1 MKDTNGTMNGGPKG
15 PVPTLDGLTGLNGV
29 NGYSKRTT
37 NGYTASNAMTGVNG
51 INGPIKP
58 TLSHQASPRV
68 SIKQRPR
75 SRPGVIA
82 RTFNV
87 VARLVTWYT
96 ILTILFRCPA
106 SLKECDTSSPRI
118 CKTYFEVKQTV
129 LPHVEPYYNAYAA
142 PYVNLAR
149 PYYDIVDQKAIT
161 PALAYAQPR
170 IQKAQVYTK
179 TQWEKTLQ
187 PELVKYQKLAK
198 AHYDQSVGPHVKQLS
213 TAAGPYYEIARTN
226 ALQTYHGVVVP
237 SYHYVEPYAHKGY
250 KAASAFAASTVLPS
264 TRWAWNKTSMF
275 LDGTVMPHLR
285 VIYSENVEPQLLKIG
300 QRLGRHTTGS
310 KKSVP
315 KPPVDLS
322 SRLVASDSPKSP
334 LTIKRVLTRSRAS
347 NSKTSTFSK
356 PTPAS
361 TAASTPSSNAE
372 STIKVAAAEEQ
383 KVLNHESTEQHVL
396 ENHVPPPEVDEKLE
410 KEDPARRSA
419 RETVAADLQDWQE
432 RYSKAA
438 DQGASEI
445 SARIYEITKKMIRRN
460 AKVTG
465 KALLDELQTTTVSEL
480 VQLRRKIIQ
489 IIGAVNKEN
498 ASVDE
503 GRDQITNV
511 VRQAGM
517 SIKEKAQEVRTWREN
532 YEAEMQSA
540 ITNAAEA
547 HFIILADIRDLALQ
561 KLGMKWAWMDGV
573 TYKDWAKYHELKTRF
588 EDWNNDLK
596 NLIVTHPGLEAAQN
610 EAAAVEEEAMNTAA
624 SAAKELARLKQVAVR
639 KLEAGDDSD
648 EFESTV
654 AQQAAEHVE
663 YAQDA
668 AASVVSQASES
679 ASAAGEKVSE
689 VVGDGVSRAAE
700 VVSEA
705 TEAVVGAK
713 DSATDKMEEL
723 VDDATS
729 PVAEAAST
737 ASESV
742 ESATDVAKDSAATV
756 LSEAS
761 EVVVGSSTETDTVE
775 SATAA
780 SEEVID
786 VVEPEAETASTVEA
800 VPDLASTEVLEE
812 TPVIVG
818 NTTEADKEGP
828 APVELPVEEEAEEES
843 DIIVS
848 ETPEPPATTVKSAWL
863 GAAAQSVPTRQP
875 IIDEDTYDEYSE
887 AMEKMRNDV
896 KSVYSSAMS
905 RANNQYSDALSL
917 ISAQI
922 RGTPEPA
929 HQQMLASVT
938 QVYSQAMA
946 SASARL
952 DKALKLASKQV
963 YKSTPTET
971 FKILPTA
978 VPVPNIP
985 SVDWERIQS
994 IAAQRLEQGRSWA
1007 EEQYESAKIAAGLA
1021 TPTPST
1027 PSEHVQKVLE
1037 NARYNYYA
1045 GLGVA
1050 HARYT
1055 EFLNA
1060 ASSAFSSMTATPTP
1074 TDFVGTA
1081 SSVAS
1086 VATESAASAASVVTD
1101 NAAYAASIASESA
1114 ASAAFAAAA
1123 SAASVASAVTDG
1135 AASAAS
1141 VVGENA
1147 SSIVYAAGDRASS
1160 AASVVS
1166 ENVADAASVVSENV
1180 ADAASVVSE
1189 SWDSILARISI
1200 EVYGAPTPTPWYQ
1213 TVISVASAAS
1223 ASAASAA
1230 NQYGGAASD
1239 AAADNAASITSAAGA
1254 AATAAGQY
1262 AAAGTDAAAQQY
1274 SVVSSIVSELLIGK
1288 EPTFSE
1294 SVVSRLQGVYATA
1307 IPEVVVGAYESASS
1321 LASEAKETVASVAS
1335 QASEAVVGHD
1345 EL

>member
-1 MKDTNGTMNGGPKG
+1 MKDTNGSVNNGPEGPI
-15 PVPTLDGLTGLNGV
+15 PTLNGLNGINGI
-29 NGYSKRTT
+29 NGYSKK
-37 NGYTASNAMTGVNG
+37 GV
-51 INGPIKP
+51 NGPIKP
-58 TLSHQASPRV
+58 TLSHSASPRV
-68 SIKQRPR
+68 TPKQRPH

-106 SLKECDTSSPRI
+106 SLKECDKSSPRI

-129 LPHVEPYYNAYAA
+129 APHVEPYYTAYAA
-142 PYVNLAR
+142 PYVDLAR
-149 PYYDIVDQKAIT
+149 PYYHVVDQKAIA
-161 PALAYAQPR
+161 PALAYVQPR
-170 IQKAQVYTK
+170 IQKAHGYTK
-179 TQWEKTLQ
+179 TQWEKSLQ
-187 PELVKYQKLAK
+187 PQLVKYQKLANS
-198 AHYDQSVGPHVKQLS
+198 HYERSVGPHVKQLS
-213 TAAGPYYEIARTN
+213 TAAAPYYEIARTN
-226 ALQTYHGVVVP
+226 ALQTYHGAVVP
-237 SYHYVEPYAHKGY
+237 AYHSVEPYAHKAY
-250 KAASAFAASTVLPS
+250 KAVSAFTASTVMPS
-264 TRWAWNKTSMF
+264 TRWAWNKTSLF
-275 LDGTVMPHLR
+275 LDGIVMPHLR
-285 VIYSENVEPQLLKIG
+285 VVYAENVEPQLLKIG
-300 QRLGRHTTGS
+300 QRLGRHTTVH

-315 KPPVDLS
+315 RPPVDLS
-322 SRLVASDSPKSP
+322 SRLVATHSP
-334 LTIKRVLTRSRAS
+334 LSPLSTKRVLTRTRAS
-347 NSKTSTFSK
+347 STKTSTFSK
-356 PTPAS
+356 PTPAT
-361 TAASTPSSNAE
+361 TAASTPASHAE
-372 STIKVAAAEEQ
+372 STIQVAAAEEQ
-383 KVLNHESTEQHVL
+383 KVLNTERHVP
-396 ENHVPPPEVDEKLE
+396 ENRIPPPEVDEELE
-410 KEDPARRSA
+410 REDPARRSA

-480 VQLRRKIIQ
+480 VQLRRKILQ
-489 IIGAVNKEN
+489 IIGAVKKEN

-503 GRDQITNV
+503 GRDQIAAV

-517 SIKEKAQEVRTWREN
+517 SIKERAQEVRTWHEN

-547 HFIILADIRDLALQ
+547 HFSILADIRDLALQ

-573 TYKDWAKYHELKTRF
+573 TYKDWAKYHELKSRF

-596 NLIVTHPGLEAAQN
+596 NLIITHPGLEAAQN

-663 YAQDA
+663 YAHDA
-668 AASVVSQASES
+668 AASVVSEASES
-679 ASAAGEKVSE
+679 VIAAGEKVSE
-689 VVGDGVSRAAE
+689 VVEDGVSRAAE

-705 TEAVVGAK
+705 TEAIVGAK

-723 VDDATS
+723 VDDVTS
-729 PVAEAAST
+729 PVVEAASLT
-737 ASESV
+737 FESV
-742 ESATDVAKDSAATV
+742 ESATDDAKESAATV

-761 EVVVGSSTETDTVE
+761 EVIIGSSTETEIVE
-775 SATAA
+775 SASVA
-780 SEEVID
+780 SEEVAD
-786 VVEPEAETASTVEA
+786 VAEPASETPSV
-800 VPDLASTEVLEE
+800 VDSRPDLASTEILEE

-818 NTTEADKEGP
+818 NTTEAEKEGP
-828 APVELPVEEEAEEES
+828 APVELPVEKEAEEAS

-875 IIDEDTYDEYSE
+875 IIDEDTYDDVSE

-905 RANNQYSDALSL
+905 LANNQYSDALSL

-938 QVYSQAMA
+938 QAYSNAMA
-946 SASARL
+946 SASVRL
-952 DKALKLASKQV
+952 DKALKLASNQV

-985 SVDWERIQS
+985 SFDWERIQS

-1027 PSEHVQKVLE
+1027 PSEHVQKALE
-1037 NARYNYYA
+1037 NARHNYYA

-1050 HARYT
+1050 HARYS
-1055 EFLNA
+1055 EFLAA

-1114 ASAAFAAAA
+1114 ASAASAAAA
-1123 SAASVASAVTDG
+1123 SAASVASAVSEG

-1141 VVGENA
+1141 IAGENA
-1147 SSIVYAAGDRASS
+1147 SSLVYAAGDKASS

-1166 ENVADAASVVSENV
+1166 ENVADAAS
-1180 ADAASVVSE
+1180 AVSE
-1189 SWDSILARISI
+1189 SWDSVLARISI

-1223 ASAASAA
+1223 SSAASAA

-1254 AATAAGQY
+1254 AASAAGEY
-1262 AAAGTDAAAQQY
+1262 AAAGSDAAAQQY
-1274 SVVSSIVSELLIGK
+1274 SVVSSIVSELLVGR

-1294 SVVSRLQGVYATA
+1294 SVVSRLKGVYATS
-1307 IPEVVVGAYESASS
+1307 IPEIVVGAYESASS
-1321 LASEAKETVASVAS
+1321 LASEAKETVESVAS
-1335 QASEAVVGHD
+1335 QASEAVVGHE

>member
-1 MKDTNGTMNGGPKG
+1 MKDANGSVNGGPEG
-15 PVPTLDGLTGLNGV
+15 PIPTLNGLNGINGL
-29 NGYSKRTT
+29 NGYSKK
-37 NGYTASNAMTGVNG
+37 GV
-51 INGPIKP
+51 NGPIKP
-58 TLSHQASPRV
+58 TLSHSASPRV
-68 SIKQRPR
+68 TPRQRPR

-106 SLKECDTSSPRI
+106 SLKECDKSSPRI

-129 LPHVEPYYNAYAA
+129 APHIEPYYTAYAA
-142 PYVNLAR
+142 PYVDLAR
-149 PYYDIVDQKAIT
+149 PYYHVVDQKAIA
-161 PALAYAQPR
+161 PALAYVQPR
-170 IQKAQVYTK
+170 IQKAHGYTK
-179 TQWEKTLQ
+179 TQWEKSLQ
-187 PELVKYQKLAK
+187 PQLVKYQKLAK
-198 AHYDQSVGPHVKQLS
+198 SHYEQSVGPHVKQLS
-213 TAAGPYYEIARTN
+213 TAAAPYYEIARTN
-226 ALQTYHGVVVP
+226 ALQTYHGAVVP
-237 SYHYVEPYAHKGY
+237 AYHSVEPYLHKAY
-250 KAASAFAASTVLPS
+250 KAVSAFTASTVMPS
-264 TRWAWNKTSMF
+264 TRWAWNKTSLF

-285 VIYSENVEPQLLKIG
+285 VVYAENVEPQLLKIG
-300 QRLGRHTTGS
+300 QRLGRHTTGN

-322 SRLVASDSPKSP
+322 SS
-334 LTIKRVLTRSRAS
+334 T
-347 NSKTSTFSK
+347 KTSTFSK
-356 PTPAS
+356 PTPAT
-361 TAASTPSSNAE
+361 TAASTPSSHAE
-372 STIKVAAAEEQ
+372 STIQVAAAEEQ
-383 KVLNHESTEQHVL
+383 KVLNTEHHVP
-396 ENHVPPPEVDEKLE
+396 ENRIPPPEIDEELE

-480 VQLRRKIIQ
+480 VQLRRKILQ
-489 IIGAVNKEN
+489 IIGAVKKEN

-503 GRDQITNV
+503 GRDQIAAV

-517 SIKEKAQEVRTWREN
+517 SIKERAQEVRTWHEN

-547 HFIILADIRDLALQ
+547 HFSILADIRDLALQ

-573 TYKDWAKYHELKTRF
+573 TYKDWAKYHELKSRF

-624 SAAKELARLKQVAVR
+624 SAAKELARLKQVALR

-668 AASVVSQASES
+668 AASVVSEASES
-679 ASAAGEKVSE
+679 VIAAGEKVSD
-689 VVGDGVSRAAE
+689 VVEEGVSRAAE
-700 VVSEA
+700 IVSEA

-713 DSATDKMEEL
+713 DSAADKMEEL

-729 PVAEAAST
+729 PVVEAASLT
-737 ASESV
+737 FESV
-742 ESATDVAKDSAATV
+742 ESATDNVKESAATV

-761 EVVVGSSTETDTVE
+761 EVIIASSSTETETVE
-775 SATAA
+775 SASVA
-780 SEEVID
+780 SEEAAD
-786 VVEPEAETASTVEA
+786 VAEPASKTPSIVESR
-800 VPDLASTEVLEE
+800 PDLASTEILEE

-818 NTTEADKEGP
+818 NTTVAEKEGP
-828 APVELPVEEEAEEES
+828 APVELPVEEEAEVES

-875 IIDEDTYDEYSE
+875 IIDEDTYDDVSE

-905 RANNQYSDALSL
+905 LANNQYSDALSL

-938 QVYSQAMA
+938 QAYSNAMA
-946 SASARL
+946 SASVRL

-985 SVDWERIQS
+985 SLDWERIQS

-1027 PSEHVQKVLE
+1027 PSEHVQKALE
-1037 NARYNYYA
+1037 NARHNYYA

-1050 HARYT
+1050 HARYS
-1055 EFLNA
+1055 EFLAA

-1101 NAAYAASIASESA
+1101 NAAYAASIASASA
-1114 ASAAFAAAA
+1114 ASAASAAAA
-1123 SAASVASAVTDG
+1123 SAASVASAVSDG

-1141 VVGENA
+1141 IAGENA
-1147 SSIVYAAGDRASS
+1147 SSLVYAAGDKASS

-1166 ENVADAASVVSENV
+1166 ENVADAAS
-1180 ADAASVVSE
+1180 AVSE
-1189 SWDSILARISI
+1189 SWDSVLARISI

-1254 AATAAGQY
+1254 AASAAGEY
-1262 AAAGTDAAAQQY
+1262 AAAGSDAAAQQY
-1274 SVVSSIVSELLIGK
+1274 SVVSSIVSELLVGR

-1294 SVVSRLQGVYATA
+1294 SVVSRLKGVYATS

-1321 LASEAKETVASVAS
+1321 LASEAKETVVSVAS

>member
-1 MKDTNGTMNGGPKG
+1 M
-15 PVPTLDGLTGLNGV
+15 
-29 NGYSKRTT
+29 
-37 NGYTASNAMTGVNG
+37 
-51 INGPIKP
+51 
-58 TLSHQASPRV
+58 
-68 SIKQRPR
+68 
-75 SRPGVIA
+75 
-82 RTFNV
+82 
-87 VARLVTWYT
+87 
-96 ILTILFRCPA
+96 
-106 SLKECDTSSPRI
+106 
-118 CKTYFEVKQTV
+118 
-129 LPHVEPYYNAYAA
+129 
-142 PYVNLAR
+142 
-149 PYYDIVDQKAIT
+149 
-161 PALAYAQPR
+161 
-170 IQKAQVYTK
+170 
-179 TQWEKTLQ
+179 
-187 PELVKYQKLAK
+187 
-198 AHYDQSVGPHVKQLS
+198 
-213 TAAGPYYEIARTN
+213 
-226 ALQTYHGVVVP
+226 
-237 SYHYVEPYAHKGY
+237 
-250 KAASAFAASTVLPS
+250 
-264 TRWAWNKTSMF
+264 
-275 LDGTVMPHLR
+275 
-285 VIYSENVEPQLLKIG
+285 
-300 QRLGRHTTGS
+300 
-310 KKSVP
+310 
-315 KPPVDLS
+315 
-322 SRLVASDSPKSP
+322 
-334 LTIKRVLTRSRAS
+334 
-347 NSKTSTFSK
+347 
-356 PTPAS
+356 
-361 TAASTPSSNAE
+361 
-372 STIKVAAAEEQ
+372 AAAEEQ
-383 KVLNHESTEQHVL
+383 KVLNTESTEQHVPD
-396 ENHVPPPEVDEKLE
+396 NRITPPEVDELLE
-410 KEDPARRSA
+410 KEDPTRRSA

-432 RYSKAA
+432 RYTKAA

-480 VQLRRKIIQ
+480 VQLRRKVLN
-489 IIGAVNKEN
+489 IIGAVKKES

-503 GRDQITNV
+503 GRDQITKV

-517 SIKEKAQEVRTWREN
+517 SIKERAQEIRTWREN

-547 HFIILADIRDLALQ
+547 HFTILGDIRDLALQ

-573 TYKDWAKYHELKTRF
+573 TYKDWAKYHELKSRF

-610 EAAAVEEEAMNTAA
+610 EAASVEEEAMNTAA
-624 SAAKELARLKQVAVR
+624 SAAKELARLKQVALR

-679 ASAAGEKVSE
+679 VSAAGEKVSE
-689 VVGDGVSRAAE
+689 VVQDGVSRAAE
-700 VVSEA
+700 AVSEA

-723 VDDATS
+723 ADAATS
-729 PVAEAAST
+729 PVVEAASSASESAESATFIVKQSAASVLSQGSEVIAESSTKTTVVESATVVPDVADVVESASEAAST
-737 ASESV
+737 V
-742 ESATDVAKDSAATV
+742 ESR
-756 LSEAS
+756 
-761 EVVVGSSTETDTVE
+761 
-775 SATAA
+775 
-780 SEEVID
+780 
-786 VVEPEAETASTVEA
+786 PN
-800 VPDLASTEVLEE
+800 LASTEILEE
-812 TPVIVG
+812 TPVMVG
-818 NTTEADKEGP
+818 NTTEAEKEGP
-828 APVELPVEEEAEEES
+828 APAELPVGKEVKEVEEEES

-848 ETPEPPATTVKSAWL
+848 EVPEPPATTVKSAWL

-875 IIDEDTYDEYSE
+875 IIDEDTYDNDVSE

-905 RANNQYSDALSL
+905 RANNQYSEALKV

-929 HQQMLASVT
+929 HEQMLASVT
-938 QVYSQAMA
+938 QAYSKAMA
-946 SASARL
+946 SASVRL
-952 DKALKLASKQV
+952 DKALKGASKQI

-994 IAAQRLEQGRSWA
+994 IAAQRLEQGQSWA
-1007 EEQYESAKIAAGLA
+1007 AEQYESAKIAAGLA

-1027 PSEHVQKVLE
+1027 PSEHVQKALE
-1037 NARYNYYA
+1037 NARHNYYA

-1050 HARYT
+1050 HARYS
-1055 EFLNA
+1055 EFLSA
-1060 ASSAFSSMTATPTP
+1060 ASSALNSMTATPTP

-1101 NAAYAASIASESA
+1101 SAASVASVVTDNAAYAASVASENVVDA
-1114 ASAAFAAAA
+1114 AAAAAA

-1147 SSIVYAAGDRASS
+1147 SSVVYAAGDKASS
-1160 AASVVS
+1160 AASVVYENVGDAASVVYEGVADAASAAS
-1166 ENVADAASVVSENV
+1166 ENVADAAS
-1180 ADAASVVSE
+1180 AVSE
-1189 SWDSILARISI
+1189 SWDAVLSRVSI
-1200 EVYGAPTPTPWYQ
+1200 EVYGAPTPTPWYA
-1213 TVISVASAAS
+1213 TVLSAANAAS
-1223 ASAASAA
+1223 ASAVSVA
-1230 NQYGGAASD
+1230 NQYGYAASD

-1254 AATAAGQY
+1254 AATAAGAY
-1262 AAAGTDAAAQQY
+1262 AAAGTEAAAQQY
-1274 SVVSSIVSELLIGK
+1274 SVVSSIVSELLVGK

-1294 SVVSRLQGVYATA
+1294 SVVSRLKGVYATSV
-1307 IPEVVVGAYESASS
+1307 PEVVVDAYESASS

>member
-1 MKDTNGTMNGGPKG
+1 MKDTMNGGPKG
-15 PVPTLDGLTGLNGV
+15 PVPTLDGLNGINGINGYSEKSV
-29 NGYSKRTT
+29 NGYSP
-37 NGYTASNAMTGVNG
+37 SNAVTGLNG

-58 TLSHQASPRV
+58 TLSHSASPKRV
-68 SIKQRPR
+68 TSRQRPR

-106 SLKECDTSSPRI
+106 SLKECDKSSPRI
-118 CKTYFEVKQTV
+118 CKTYFELKQTV
-129 LPHVEPYYNAYAA
+129 LPHVEPYYTAYAA
-142 PYVNLAR
+142 PYVDLAR
-149 PYYDIVDQKAIT
+149 PYYHVVDQKAIA

-170 IQKAQVYTK
+170 ITKAQAYTK
-179 TQWEKTLQ
+179 TKWQKTLQ
-187 PELVKYQKLAK
+187 PQLVKYQTLART
-198 AHYDQSVGPHVKQLS
+198 HYEQSVGPHVKQLS
-213 TAAGPYYEIARTN
+213 IAAGPYYEIARTN

-264 TRWAWNKTSMF
+264 TRWAWHKTSLF

-285 VIYSENVEPQLLKIG
+285 VFYSENVEPQLLKIG
-300 QRLGRHTTGS
+300 QRLGRHTTS
-310 KKSVP
+310 NKKSVP

-322 SRLVASDSPKSP
+322 S
-334 LTIKRVLTRSRAS
+334 
-347 NSKTSTFSK
+347 SKTSTFSK
-356 PTPAS
+356 PTQAT
-361 TAASTPSSNAE
+361 TAASTPSSHAK

-383 KVLNHESTEQHVL
+383 KVLNSESTEQHVP
-396 ENHVPPPEVDEKLE
+396 ENHILPPEVDEQLE

-465 KALLDELQTTTVSEL
+465 KALLDELQATTVSEL

-489 IIGAVNKEN
+489 IIGAVNKES
-498 ASVDE
+498 ASIDE
-503 GRDQITNV
+503 GRHQITAV

-517 SIKEKAQEVRTWREN
+517 SIKERAQEVRTWREN

-547 HFIILADIRDLALQ
+547 HFTILGDIRDLALQ

-573 TYKDWAKYHELKTRF
+573 TYKDWAKYHELKSRF

-624 SAAKELARLKQVAVR
+624 SAAKELARLKQIAVR
-639 KLEAGDDSD
+639 KLEAGDDSE

-654 AQQAAEHVE
+654 AQQAAERVE

-668 AASVVSQASES
+668 AASVVSQAGDSV
-679 ASAAGEKVSE
+679 SAAGEKVSE

-723 VDDATS
+723 ADEATS
-729 PVAEAAST
+729 PVVEAASS

-742 ESATDVAKDSAATV
+742 ESATFVVKQSAAAV
-756 LSEAS
+756 LSEGA
-761 EVVVGSSTETDTVE
+761 EVVAGSSTETQVAE
-775 SATAA
+775 SASVA
-780 SEEVID
+780 SEKVAD
-786 VVEPEAETASTVEA
+786 VAESASEAASTVESR
-800 VPDLASTEVLEE
+800 PDLASTEILEE
-812 TPVIVG
+812 TPVMVG
-818 NTTEADKEGP
+818 NTTEAEKEGP
-828 APVELPVEEEAEEES
+828 APVELPVEEEEEAEEES

-848 ETPEPPATTVKSAWL
+848 EIPEPPATTVKSAWL

-875 IIDEDTYDEYSE
+875 IIDEDTYDDVSE

-905 RANNQYSDALSL
+905 RANNQYSEALSL

-929 HQQMLASVT
+929 HEQMLASVT
-938 QVYSQAMA
+938 QAYSKAMA
-946 SASARL
+946 SASVRL
-952 DKALKLASKQV
+952 DKALKMASKQV

-994 IAAQRLEQGRSWA
+994 IAAQRLEQGQSWA
-1007 EEQYESAKIAAGLA
+1007 AEQYESAKIAAGLA

-1027 PSEHVQKVLE
+1027 PSEHIQKALE
-1037 NARYNYYA
+1037 NARHNYYA

-1050 HARYT
+1050 HARYS
-1055 EFLNA
+1055 EFLSA
-1060 ASSAFSSMTATPTP
+1060 ASSALNSLTATPTP

-1101 NAAYAASIASESA
+1101 NAAYAASIASENVADA
-1114 ASAAFAAAA
+1114 ASAAAA

-1141 VVGENA
+1141 MIGENA
-1147 SSIVYAAGDRASS
+1147 SSVVYAAGDKASS

-1180 ADAASVVSE
+1180 ADAASAVSE
-1189 SWDSILARISI
+1189 SWDSVLSRISM

-1213 TVISVASAAS
+1213 TVLSAANAAS
-1223 ASAASAA
+1223 ASAVSVA

-1262 AAAGTDAAAQQY
+1262 AAAGSNAAAQQY
-1274 SVVSSIVSELLIGK
+1274 SVVSSIVSELLVGR

-1294 SVVSRLQGVYATA
+1294 SVVSRLHGVYATA
-1307 IPEVVVGAYESASS
+1307 IPEAVVGAYESASS
-1321 LASEAKETVASVAS
+1321 LASEAKETVVSVAS

>member
-1 MKDTNGTMNGGPKG
+1 M
-15 PVPTLDGLTGLNGV
+15 
-29 NGYSKRTT
+29 
-37 NGYTASNAMTGVNG
+37 
-51 INGPIKP
+51 
-58 TLSHQASPRV
+58 
-68 SIKQRPR
+68 
-75 SRPGVIA
+75 
-82 RTFNV
+82 
-87 VARLVTWYT
+87 
-96 ILTILFRCPA
+96 
-106 SLKECDTSSPRI
+106 
-118 CKTYFEVKQTV
+118 
-129 LPHVEPYYNAYAA
+129 
-142 PYVNLAR
+142 
-149 PYYDIVDQKAIT
+149 
-161 PALAYAQPR
+161 QPR
-170 IQKAQVYTK
+170 IQKAHGYTK
-179 TQWEKTLQ
+179 TQWEKSLQ
-187 PELVKYQKLAK
+187 PQLVKYQKLANS
-198 AHYDQSVGPHVKQLS
+198 HYERSVGPHVKQLS
-213 TAAGPYYEIARTN
+213 TAAAPYYEIARTN
-226 ALQTYHGVVVP
+226 ALQTYHGAVVP
-237 SYHYVEPYAHKGY
+237 AYHSVEPYAHKAY
-250 KAASAFAASTVLPS
+250 KAVSAFTASTVMPS
-264 TRWAWNKTSMF
+264 TRWAWNKTSLF
-275 LDGTVMPHLR
+275 LDGIVMPHLR
-285 VIYSENVEPQLLKIG
+285 VVYAENVEPQLLKIG
-300 QRLGRHTTGS
+300 QRLGRHTTVH

-315 KPPVDLS
+315 RPPVDLS
-322 SRLVASDSPKSP
+322 SRLVATHSP
-334 LTIKRVLTRSRAS
+334 LSPLSTKRVLTRTRAS
-347 NSKTSTFSK
+347 STKTSTFSK
-356 PTPAS
+356 PTPAT
-361 TAASTPSSNAE
+361 TAASTPASHAE
-372 STIKVAAAEEQ
+372 STIQVAAAEEQ
-383 KVLNHESTEQHVL
+383 KVLNTERHVP
-396 ENHVPPPEVDEKLE
+396 ENRIPPPEVDEELE
-410 KEDPARRSA
+410 REDPARRSA

-480 VQLRRKIIQ
+480 VQLRRKILQ
-489 IIGAVNKEN
+489 IIGAVKKEN

-503 GRDQITNV
+503 GRDQIAAV

-517 SIKEKAQEVRTWREN
+517 SIKERAQEVRTWHEN

-547 HFIILADIRDLALQ
+547 HFSILADIRDLALQ

-573 TYKDWAKYHELKTRF
+573 TYKDWAKYHELKSRF

-596 NLIVTHPGLEAAQN
+596 NLIITHPGLEAAQN

-663 YAQDA
+663 YAHDA
-668 AASVVSQASES
+668 AASVVSEASES
-679 ASAAGEKVSE
+679 VIAAGEKVSE
-689 VVGDGVSRAAE
+689 VVEDGVSRAAE

-705 TEAVVGAK
+705 TEAIVGAK

-723 VDDATS
+723 VDDVTS
-729 PVAEAAST
+729 PVVEAASLT
-737 ASESV
+737 FESV
-742 ESATDVAKDSAATV
+742 ESATDDAKESAATV

-761 EVVVGSSTETDTVE
+761 EVIIGSSTETEIVE
-775 SATAA
+775 SASVA
-780 SEEVID
+780 SEEVAD
-786 VVEPEAETASTVEA
+786 VAEPASETPSV
-800 VPDLASTEVLEE
+800 VDSRPDLASTEILEE

-818 NTTEADKEGP
+818 NTTEAEKEGP
-828 APVELPVEEEAEEES
+828 APVELPVEKEAEEAS

-875 IIDEDTYDEYSE
+875 IIDEDTYDDVSE

-905 RANNQYSDALSL
+905 LANNQYSDALSL

-938 QVYSQAMA
+938 QAYSNAMA
-946 SASARL
+946 SASVRL
-952 DKALKLASKQV
+952 DKALKLASNQV

-985 SVDWERIQS
+985 SFDWERIQS

-1027 PSEHVQKVLE
+1027 PSEHVQKALE
-1037 NARYNYYA
+1037 NARHNYYA

-1050 HARYT
+1050 HARYS
-1055 EFLNA
+1055 EFLAA

-1114 ASAAFAAAA
+1114 ASAASAAAA
-1123 SAASVASAVTDG
+1123 SAASVASAVSEG

-1141 VVGENA
+1141 IAGENA
-1147 SSIVYAAGDRASS
+1147 SSLVYAAGDKASS

-1166 ENVADAASVVSENV
+1166 ENVADAAS
-1180 ADAASVVSE
+1180 AVSE
-1189 SWDSILARISI
+1189 SWDSVLARISI

-1223 ASAASAA
+1223 SSAASAA

-1254 AATAAGQY
+1254 AASAAGEY
-1262 AAAGTDAAAQQY
+1262 AAAGSDAAAQQY
-1274 SVVSSIVSELLIGK
+1274 SVVSSIVSELLVGR

-1294 SVVSRLQGVYATA
+1294 SVVSRLKGVYATS
-1307 IPEVVVGAYESASS
+1307 IPEIVVGAYESASS
-1321 LASEAKETVASVAS
+1321 LASEAKETVESVAS
-1335 QASEAVVGHD
+1335 QASEAVVGHE

>member
-1 MKDTNGTMNGGPKG
+1 MKDTNGSMNGGPKG
-15 PVPTLDGLTGLNGV
+15 PVPTLNGLTGLNGI
-29 NGYSKRTT
+29 NGYSKKSV
-37 NGYTASNAMTGVNG
+37 NGYDASGAITGING

-58 TLSHQASPRV
+58 TLSHPASPRV
-68 SIKQRPR
+68 TPRQRPR
-75 SRPGVIA
+75 SRPSVIA

-106 SLKECDTSSPRI
+106 SLKECDKSSPHI

-129 LPHVEPYYNAYAA
+129 LPHVEPYYNVYAA

-149 PYYDIVDQKAIT
+149 PYYDIVDQKAIA

-170 IQKAQVYTK
+170 IQKAQAYTN
-179 TQWEKTLQ
+179 TQWQKTLQ
-187 PELVKYQKLAK
+187 PQLVKYQKLAK
-198 AHYDQSVGPHVKQLS
+198 THYEQTVGPHVKQLS
-213 TAAGPYYEIARTN
+213 TAAGPYFEIARTN

-264 TRWAWNKTSMF
+264 TRWAWNKTSLF

-285 VIYSENVEPQLLKIG
+285 VIYYENVEPQLLKIG

-315 KPPVDLS
+315 KPPVDFS
-322 SRLVASDSPKSP
+322 SS
-334 LTIKRVLTRSRAS
+334 
-347 NSKTSTFSK
+347 SKTSTFSK
-356 PTPAS
+356 PTPAT
-361 TAASTPSSNAE
+361 TATSTPSSNAE

-383 KVLNHESTEQHVL
+383 KVLNHESTEQHVP
-396 ENHVPPPEVDEKLE
+396 ENHIPPPEVDEQLE

-465 KALLDELQTTTVSEL
+465 KTLLDELQTTTVSEL

-503 GRDQITNV
+503 GRDQITAV

-517 SIKEKAQEVRTWREN
+517 SIKERAQEVRTWREN

-547 HFIILADIRDLALQ
+547 HFTILADIRDLALQ

-639 KLEAGDDSD
+639 KLEAGDDSG

-668 AASVVSQASES
+668 AASVVSQASDS

-689 VVGDGVSRAAE
+689 VVVDGVSRVAE

-705 TEAVVGAK
+705 TEAAVGAK

-729 PVAEAAST
+729 PVVEAAST

-742 ESATDVAKDSAATV
+742 ESATDVAKESVASV
-756 LSEAS
+756 LREAS
-761 EVVVGSSTETDTVE
+761 ETVVGSSTKTETVE

-780 SEEVID
+780 SEEIAD
-786 VVEPEAETASTVEA
+786 VVGPETETVSTVESR
-800 VPDLASTEVLEE
+800 PDLASTEILEE

-818 NTTEADKEGP
+818 NTTKADKEGP
-828 APVELPVEEEAEEES
+828 APVKLPVEEEAEGES

-848 ETPEPPATTVKSAWL
+848 DTPESPATTVKSAWL

-905 RANNQYSDALSL
+905 RANNQYSEALSL

-938 QVYSQAMA
+938 QAYSQAMA
-946 SASARL
+946 SASVRL

-1027 PSEHVQKVLE
+1027 PSEHIQKLLE

-1050 HARYT
+1050 HARYS

-1060 ASSAFSSMTATPTP
+1060 ASSAFSSLTATPTP

-1114 ASAAFAAAA
+1114 ASAASAAAA
-1123 SAASVASAVTDG
+1123 SAASVASVVTDG

-1147 SSIVYAAGDRASS
+1147 SSIVYAAGDKASS

-1189 SWDSILARISI
+1189 SWDSVLARISI

-1239 AAADNAASITSAAGA
+1239 AAANNAASITSAAGA
-1254 AATAAGQY
+1254 AAAAAGQY

-1321 LASEAKETVASVAS
+1321 LASEAKETVASVAG
-1335 QASEAVVGHD
+1335 QAKEAVVGHD

>member
-1 MKDTNGTMNGGPKG
+1 MKDTNGSMNGGPQG
-15 PVPTLDGLTGLNGV
+15 PVPTLDGLNNINGI
-29 NGYSKRTT
+29 NGYSKKTA
-37 NGYTASNAMTGVNG
+37 NGYNSSNAVTGING

-58 TLSHQASPRV
+58 TLSHSASPRV
-68 SIKQRPR
+68 TPRQRPR
-75 SRPGVIA
+75 SRPGVIT

-96 ILTILFRCPA
+96 ILTVLFRCPA
-106 SLKECDTSSPRI
+106 SLKECDKSSPRI
-118 CKTYFEVKQTV
+118 CETYFEVKQTV
-129 LPHVEPYYNAYAA
+129 LPRVEPYYTAYAA
-142 PYVNLAR
+142 PYVDLAR
-149 PYYDIVDQKAIT
+149 PYYHVIDQKAIA

-170 IQKAQVYTK
+170 ITKAQAYTK
-179 TQWEKTLQ
+179 TQWQKTLQ
-187 PELVKYQKLAK
+187 PQLVKYQKLAK
-198 AHYDQSVGPHVKQLS
+198 THYEQSVGPHVKQLS

-250 KAASAFAASTVLPS
+250 KATSAFAASTVLPS
-264 TRWAWNKTSMF
+264 TRWAWHKTSLF

-300 QRLGRHTTGS
+300 QRLGRHTTS
-310 KKSVP
+310 NKKSVP

-322 SRLVASDSPKSP
+322 S
-334 LTIKRVLTRSRAS
+334 
-347 NSKTSTFSK
+347 SKTSTFSK
-356 PTPAS
+356 PTPAT
-361 TAASTPSSNAE
+361 TAASTPSSHAE
-372 STIKVAAAEEQ
+372 STFKAAAAEEQ
-383 KVLNHESTEQHVL
+383 KVLNSESTEQHVP
-396 ENHVPPPEVDEKLE
+396 ENRIPPPEVDEQLE

-489 IIGAVNKEN
+489 ITGAVNKES

-503 GRDQITNV
+503 GRDQITAV

-517 SIKEKAQEVRTWREN
+517 SIKERAQEVRTWREN

-547 HFIILADIRDLALQ
+547 HFTILGDIRDLALQ

-668 AASVVSQASES
+668 AASVISQASES
-679 ASAAGEKVSE
+679 VSAAGEKVSE
-689 VVGDGVSRAAE
+689 VVGDGVSRAAD

-723 VDDATS
+723 ADEATS
-729 PVAEAAST
+729 PVVKAASS

-742 ESATDVAKDSAATV
+742 ESATFVVKQSAAAV
-756 LSEAS
+756 LSEGS
-761 EVVVGSSTETDTVE
+761 EAIAGSSTVTQAVESTSVASKKVADVVE
-775 SATAA
+775 SA
-780 SEEVID
+780 SE
-786 VVEPEAETASTVEA
+786 AASTVESR
-800 VPDLASTEVLEE
+800 PNLASTEILEE
-812 TPVIVG
+812 TPVMVG
-818 NTTEADKEGP
+818 NTTEAEKEGP
-828 APVELPVEEEAEEES
+828 APVKLPVEEEAEEES

-848 ETPEPPATTVKSAWL
+848 EVAEPPATTVKSAWL

-875 IIDEDTYDEYSE
+875 IIDEDTYDDVSE

-905 RANNQYSDALSL
+905 RANNQYSEALKL

-929 HQQMLASVT
+929 HEQMLASVT
-938 QVYSQAMA
+938 QAYSKAMA
-946 SASARL
+946 SASVRL
-952 DKALKLASKQV
+952 DKALKGASKQI

-994 IAAQRLEQGRSWA
+994 IAAQRLEQGQSWA
-1007 EEQYESAKIAAGLA
+1007 AEQYESAKIAAGLA

-1027 PSEHVQKVLE
+1027 PSEHVQKALE
-1037 NARYNYYA
+1037 NARHNYYA

-1050 HARYT
+1050 HARYS
-1055 EFLNA
+1055 EFLSA
-1060 ASSAFSSMTATPTP
+1060 ASSALNSLTATPTP
-1074 TDFVGTA
+1074 TDLAGTA

-1101 NAAYAASIASESA
+1101 NAAYAASVASENVADA
-1114 ASAAFAAAA
+1114 ASAAAA
-1123 SAASVASAVTDG
+1123 SASSVASAVTDG

-1147 SSIVYAAGDRASS
+1147 SSIVYAAGDKASS

-1189 SWDSILARISI
+1189 SWDSVLARISI

-1213 TVISVASAAS
+1213 TVLSAANAAS
-1223 ASAASAA
+1223 ASAVSVA
-1230 NQYGGAASD
+1230 NQYGDAASD

-1262 AAAGTDAAAQQY
+1262 AAAGSDAAAQQY
-1274 SVVSSIVSELLIGK
+1274 SVVSSIVSELLVGK

-1294 SVVSRLQGVYATA
+1294 SVVSRLHGVYATSL
-1307 IPEVVVGAYESASS
+1307 PDVVVGAYESASS
-1321 LASEAKETVASVAS
+1321 LAREAKESVVSVAS
-1335 QASEAVVGHD
+1335 QASEAVVAGHD

>member
-1 MKDTNGTMNGGPKG
+1 MKDTNGSMNGGPKG
-15 PVPTLDGLTGLNGV
+15 PVPTLDGLSSI
-29 NGYSKRTT
+29 NGYSKKGVNSI
-37 NGYTASNAMTGVNG
+37 NGING

-58 TLSHQASPRV
+58 TLSHSASPRV
-68 SIKQRPR
+68 TPRQRPR

-106 SLKECDTSSPRI
+106 SLKDCDKSSPRI

-129 LPHVEPYYNAYAA
+129 LPHVEPYYTAYAA
-142 PYVNLAR
+142 PYVNR
-149 PYYDIVDQKAIT
+149 YYHVVDQKAIA

-170 IQKAQVYTK
+170 IQKAQAYTK
-179 TQWEKTLQ
+179 THWQKTLQ
-187 PELVKYQKLAK
+187 PQLVKYQKLAK
-198 AHYDQSVGPHVKQLS
+198 TRYEQSVGPHVKQLS

-226 ALQTYHGVVVP
+226 ALQTYHDVVVP
-237 SYHYVEPYAHKGY
+237 SYHFVEPYAHKGY

-264 TRWAWNKTSMF
+264 TRWAWNKTNLF

-300 QRLGRHTTGS
+300 QRLGRHTTS
-310 KKSVP
+310 NKKSVP

-322 SRLVASDSPKSP
+322 SS
-334 LTIKRVLTRSRAS
+334 
-347 NSKTSTFSK
+347 SKTSTFSK
-356 PTPAS
+356 PTPAT
-361 TAASTPSSNAE
+361 TAASTPSSHAE
-372 STIKVAAAEEQ
+372 SSIKAAAAEEQ
-383 KVLNHESTEQHVL
+383 KVLNSESTEHNVP
-396 ENHVPPPEVDEKLE
+396 ENRIPPPEVDEQLE

-480 VQLRRKIIQ
+480 VQLRRKIMQ
-489 IIGAVNKEN
+489 IIGAVNKET

-503 GRDQITNV
+503 GRDQIAAV

-517 SIKEKAQEVRTWREN
+517 SIKERAQEVRTWREN

-547 HFIILADIRDLALQ
+547 HFTILGDIRDLALQ

-573 TYKDWAKYHELKTRF
+573 TYKDWAKYHELKSRF

-668 AASVVSQASES
+668 AASVVSQASDS

-700 VVSEA
+700 VVSEV

-723 VDDATS
+723 ADEDTS
-729 PVAEAAST
+729 PVVEAASS

-742 ESATDVAKDSAATV
+742 ESATDVAKESATTV

-761 EVVVGSSTETDTVE
+761 EVVVGSSTETETVE
-775 SATAA
+775 SASVA
-780 SEEVID
+780 SEEVADD
-786 VVEPEAETASTVEA
+786 VESASEAASIVESR
-800 VPDLASTEVLEE
+800 PDLASTEILEE
-812 TPVIVG
+812 TPVMVG
-818 NTTEADKEGP
+818 NTTKAEKEGP

-863 GAAAQSVPTRQP
+863 GAAAQSVPSRQP
-875 IIDEDTYDEYSE
+875 IIDEDTYDDVSE

-905 RANNQYSDALSL
+905 RANNQYSEALSL

-938 QVYSQAMA
+938 QAYSNAMA
-946 SASARL
+946 SASVRL

-963 YKSTPTET
+963 YKSTPTEA

-1027 PSEHVQKVLE
+1027 PSEHVQKALE
-1037 NARYNYYA
+1037 NARHNYYA

-1050 HARYT
+1050 HARYS
-1055 EFLNA
+1055 EFLAA
-1060 ASSAFSSMTATPTP
+1060 ASSAFNSLTATPTP

-1114 ASAAFAAAA
+1114 ASAASAAAA

-1141 VVGENA
+1141 IVGENA
-1147 SSIVYAAGDRASS
+1147 SSVVYAAGDKASS
-1160 AASVVS
+1160 AASVVSENVAGAASVVS
-1166 ENVADAASVVSENV
+1166 ENVADAAS
-1180 ADAASVVSE
+1180 AVSE
-1189 SWDSILARISI
+1189 SWDSVLARISI

-1213 TVISVASAAS
+1213 TVISAASAAS
-1223 ASAASAA
+1223 SSAISVA

-1254 AATAAGQY
+1254 GASAAGEY

-1274 SVVSSIVSELLIGK
+1274 SVVSSIVSELLVGK

-1294 SVVSRLQGVYATA
+1294 SVVSRLRGVYATS
-1307 IPEVVVGAYESASS
+1307 IPEVVVGAYESVSS
-1321 LASEAKETVASVAS
+1321 LASEAKETVVSVAS

>member
-1 MKDTNGTMNGGPKG
+1 M
-15 PVPTLDGLTGLNGV
+15 
-29 NGYSKRTT
+29 
-37 NGYTASNAMTGVNG
+37 
-51 INGPIKP
+51 
-58 TLSHQASPRV
+58 
-68 SIKQRPR
+68 
-75 SRPGVIA
+75 
-82 RTFNV
+82 
-87 VARLVTWYT
+87 
-96 ILTILFRCPA
+96 
-106 SLKECDTSSPRI
+106 
-118 CKTYFEVKQTV
+118 
-129 LPHVEPYYNAYAA
+129 
-142 PYVNLAR
+142 
-149 PYYDIVDQKAIT
+149 
-161 PALAYAQPR
+161 QPR
-170 IQKAQVYTK
+170 IQKAHGYTK
-179 TQWEKTLQ
+179 TQWEKSLQ
-187 PELVKYQKLAK
+187 PQLVKYQKLAK
-198 AHYDQSVGPHVKQLS
+198 SHYEQSVGPHVKQLS
-213 TAAGPYYEIARTN
+213 TVAAPYYEIARTN
-226 ALQTYHGVVVP
+226 ALQTYHGAVVP
-237 SYHYVEPYAHKGY
+237 AYHSVEPYLHKAY
-250 KAASAFAASTVLPS
+250 KAVSAFTASTVMPS
-264 TRWAWNKTSMF
+264 TRWAWNKTSLF

-285 VIYSENVEPQLLKIG
+285 VVYAENVEPQLLKIG
-300 QRLGRHTTGS
+300 QRLGRHTTGN

-322 SRLVASDSPKSP
+322 SRLVATHSPSSP
-334 LTIKRVLTRSRAS
+334 LSTKRVLTRTRAS
-347 NSKTSTFSK
+347 STKTSTFSK
-356 PTPAS
+356 PTPAT
-361 TAASTPSSNAE
+361 TAASTPSSHVE
-372 STIKVAAAEEQ
+372 STIQVAAAEEQ
-383 KVLNHESTEQHVL
+383 KVLNTEHHVP
-396 ENHVPPPEVDEKLE
+396 ENRIPPPEIDEELE

-480 VQLRRKIIQ
+480 VQLRRKILQ
-489 IIGAVNKEN
+489 IIGAVKKEN

-503 GRDQITNV
+503 GRDHIAAV

-517 SIKEKAQEVRTWREN
+517 SIKERAQEVRTWHEN

-547 HFIILADIRDLALQ
+547 HFSILADIRDLALQ

-573 TYKDWAKYHELKTRF
+573 TYKDWAKYHELKSRF

-654 AQQAAEHVE
+654 AQQAAEHVG

-668 AASVVSQASES
+668 AASIVSEASES
-679 ASAAGEKVSE
+679 VIAAGEKVSE
-689 VVGDGVSRAAE
+689 VVEEGVSHAAE

-705 TEAVVGAK
+705 TEAVVGAKDSAADEMGELVDDATETVVGAK

-729 PVAEAAST
+729 PVVEAASLT
-737 ASESV
+737 FESV
-742 ESATDVAKDSAATV
+742 ESATDDAKESVATV

-761 EVVVGSSTETDTVE
+761 EVIVGSSTETETVE
-775 SATAA
+775 SASVV
-780 SEEVID
+780 SEEVTD
-786 VVEPEAETASTVEA
+786 VAEPASETPSTAESH
-800 VPDLASTEVLEE
+800 PDLASTEILEE
-812 TPVIVG
+812 TPVMVG
-818 NTTEADKEGP
+818 NTTEAEKEGP
-828 APVELPVEEEAEEES
+828 APVELPVEEKGEEES

-875 IIDEDTYDEYSE
+875 IIDEDTYDDVSE

-905 RANNQYSDALSL
+905 LANNQYSDALSL

-938 QVYSQAMA
+938 QAYSNAMA
-946 SASARL
+946 SASVRL

-985 SVDWERIQS
+985 SLDWERIQS

-1027 PSEHVQKVLE
+1027 PSEHVQKALE
-1037 NARYNYYA
+1037 NARHNYYA

-1050 HARYT
+1050 HARYS
-1055 EFLNA
+1055 EFLAA

-1114 ASAAFAAAA
+1114 ASAASA
-1123 SAASVASAVTDG
+1123 SAASVASAVSDG

-1141 VVGENA
+1141 IAGENA
-1147 SSIVYAAGDRASS
+1147 SSLVYAAGDKASS

-1166 ENVADAASVVSENV
+1166 ENVADAAS
-1180 ADAASVVSE
+1180 AVSE
-1189 SWDSILARISI
+1189 SWDSVLARISI

-1254 AATAAGQY
+1254 AASAAGEY
-1262 AAAGTDAAAQQY
+1262 AAAGSDAAAQQY
-1274 SVVSSIVSELLIGK
+1274 SVVSSIVSELLVGR

-1294 SVVSRLQGVYATA
+1294 SVVSRLKGVYATSM
-1307 IPEVVVGAYESASS
+1307 PEVVVGAYESASS
-1321 LASEAKETVASVAS
+1321 LASEAKETVVSVAS

>member
-1 MKDTNGTMNGGPKG
+1 MKDTNGSMNGGPKG
-15 PVPTLDGLTGLNGV
+15 PVPTLDGLNAINGI
-29 NGYSKRTT
+29 
-37 NGYTASNAMTGVNG
+37 NG

-58 TLSHQASPRV
+58 TLSHSASPRV
-68 SIKQRPR
+68 TPRQRPR
-75 SRPGVIA
+75 SRPGVMA

-106 SLKECDTSSPRI
+106 SLKDCDKSSPRI
-118 CKTYFEVKQTV
+118 CKTYFEAKQTV
-129 LPHVEPYYNAYAA
+129 LPHVEPYYTAYAA
-142 PYVNLAR
+142 PYVNR
-149 PYYDIVDQKAIT
+149 YYHVVDQKAIA

-170 IQKAQVYTK
+170 IQKAQAYTK
-179 TQWEKTLQ
+179 TQWQKTLQ
-187 PELVKYQKLAK
+187 PQLVKYQKLAK
-198 AHYDQSVGPHVKQLS
+198 THYEQSLGPHVKQLS
-213 TAAGPYYEIARTN
+213 TAAAPYYEIARTN

-237 SYHYVEPYAHKGY
+237 SYHVVEPYAHKGY
-250 KAASAFAASTVLPS
+250 KAVSAFTASTVMPS
-264 TRWAWNKTSMF
+264 TRWAWNKTSLF

-300 QRLGRHTTGS
+300 QRLGRHTTGN

-322 SRLVASDSPKSP
+322 SRLVATDPPPSP
-334 LTIKRVLTRSRAS
+334 LSTKRVLTRSRTS
-347 NSKTSTFSK
+347 SSKTSTFSK
-356 PTPAS
+356 PTPAN
-361 TAASTPSSNAE
+361 TAASTPSSHAE
-372 STIKVAAAEEQ
+372 SSIKAAAAEEQ
-383 KVLNHESTEQHVL
+383 KVLNSESTEHNVP
-396 ENHVPPPEVDEKLE
+396 ENRIPPPEVDEQLE

-460 AKVTG
+460 AKGTG

-480 VQLRRKIIQ
+480 VQLRRKILQ
-489 IIGAVNKEN
+489 IIGAVNKET

-503 GRDQITNV
+503 GRDQIAAV

-517 SIKEKAQEVRTWREN
+517 SIKERAQEVRTWREN
-532 YEAEMQSA
+532 FEAEMQSA

-547 HFIILADIRDLALQ
+547 HFTILGDIRDLALQ

-573 TYKDWAKYHELKTRF
+573 TYKDWAKYHELKSRF

-668 AASVVSQASES
+668 AASVVSKASES

-689 VVGDGVSRAAE
+689 VVEDGVSRAAE

-729 PVAEAAST
+729 PVVEAASS

-742 ESATDVAKDSAATV
+742 ESATDVAKESAATV

-761 EVVVGSSTETDTVE
+761 EVVAGSSTETETVE
-775 SATAA
+775 SASVA
-780 SEEVID
+780 SED
-786 VVEPEAETASTVEA
+786 VAEPASETPSTVESR
-800 VPDLASTEVLEE
+800 PDLASTEILEETPSTVESRPDLASTEILEE
-812 TPVIVG
+812 TPVMVG
-818 NTTEADKEGP
+818 NTTKAEKEGP
-828 APVELPVEEEAEEES
+828 VPVELPVEEEAVEGS

-875 IIDEDTYDEYSE
+875 IIDEDTYDDVSE

-905 RANNQYSDALSL
+905 RANNQYSEALSL

-938 QVYSQAMA
+938 QAYSNAMA
-946 SASARL
+946 SASVRL

-1027 PSEHVQKVLE
+1027 PSEHVQKALE
-1037 NARYNYYA
+1037 NARHNYYA

-1050 HARYT
+1050 HARYS
-1055 EFLNA
+1055 EFLAA
-1060 ASSAFSSMTATPTP
+1060 ASSAFNSLTATPTP

-1114 ASAAFAAAA
+1114 ASAASAAAA

-1141 VVGENA
+1141 IVGENA
-1147 SSIVYAAGDRASS
+1147 SSVVYAAGDKASS

-1166 ENVADAASVVSENV
+1166 ENVVDAAS
-1180 ADAASVVSE
+1180 AVSE
-1189 SWDSILARISI
+1189 SWDSVLARISI

-1213 TVISVASAAS
+1213 TVISAANAAS
-1223 ASAASAA
+1223 SSAVSVA

-1254 AATAAGQY
+1254 AASAAGEY

-1274 SVVSSIVSELLIGK
+1274 SVVSSIVSELLVGK

-1294 SVVSRLQGVYATA
+1294 SVVSRLHGVYATS

-1321 LASEAKETVASVAS
+1321 LASEAKETVVSVAS